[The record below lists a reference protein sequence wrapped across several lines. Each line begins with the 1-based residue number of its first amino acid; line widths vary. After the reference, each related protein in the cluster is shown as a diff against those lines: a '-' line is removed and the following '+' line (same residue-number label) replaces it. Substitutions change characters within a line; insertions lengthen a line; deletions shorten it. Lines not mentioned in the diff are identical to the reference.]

1 MYKMY
6 KRIAHETIAETKYW
20 DNEFQLY
27 TIIEYQLHHIFTS
40 IELMKHYFTRFKKK
54 KNPFAHMFN
63 IGCIKRKMK
72 SNLNYQYRYYHT
84 RSSYVDNCCTF

>member
-54 KNPFAHMFN
+54 KFHLPTCS
-63 IGCIKRKMK
+63 ILDV
-72 SNLNYQYRYYHT
+72 LNAK
-84 RSSYVDNCCTF
+84 